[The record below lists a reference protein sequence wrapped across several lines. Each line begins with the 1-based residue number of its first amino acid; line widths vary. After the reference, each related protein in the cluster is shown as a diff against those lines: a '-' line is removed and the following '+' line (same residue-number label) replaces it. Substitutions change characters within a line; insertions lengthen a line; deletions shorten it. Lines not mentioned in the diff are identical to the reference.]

1 MPTFNSNNHHNNS
14 SNNPTAS
21 RGPAPAVGTSA
32 QPSRSHKKIG
42 EILVKRGVLTQ
53 TQCQRV
59 LDEQT
64 RCHRPF
70 GELAEVMFCVPPKAL
85 EDAWAEQYESVTAH
99 VDPRTERV
107 DPTVLMQLTR
117 RQAWQFRLLPLRMDG
132 SELLICTCR
141 EHLPRAVRFAYQ
153 HFGTGCYFV
162 LTDKDKL
169 AEALSTH
176 YPMDGAAAVMHACDE
191 AKRCAAG
198 DTPDP

>member
-1 MPTFNSNNHHNNS
+1 MPTFNNNNNNANS
-14 SNNPTAS
+14 SNTNHRTSTGAS
-21 RGPAPAVGTSA
+21 PGST
-32 QPSRSHKKIG
+32 QPPRSHKKIG

-107 DPTVLMQLTR
+107 EPSVIMQLTR

-162 LTDKDKL
+162 LTDKEKL
-169 AEALSTH
+169 AEALSMY

-198 DTPDP
+198 DTSDP